1 MPPIPLCLSM
11 YFHFTAVLGS
21 VCVPLLV
28 QLEYRYYIYQKSGCS
43 LFILFS
49 VRSLGQIIGDGIN
62 LEPACV
68 LRCAYTAPTF
78 ALVGSSAVLQSTLE
92 IS

>member
-21 VCVPLLV
+21 VRVPFLV
-28 QLEYRYYIYQKSGCS
+28 QLEYRSYIYQKSGYFH
-43 LFILFS
+43 FIIFNIIK
-49 VRSLGQIIGDGIN
+49 LGQIIGDGIN
-62 LEPACV
+62 LKPACAH
-68 LRCAYTAPTF
+68 RCAYTAPTF
-78 ALVGSSAVLQSTLE
+78 ALVGSSAVLPSTLE

>member
-21 VCVPLLV
+21 VCVPLLG
-28 QLEYRYYIYQKSGCS
+28 QLEYRSYIYQKSGYFH
-43 LFILFS
+43 FIIFNIIK
-49 VRSLGQIIGDGIN
+49 LGQIIGDGIN
-62 LEPACV
+62 LKPACAH
-68 LRCAYTAPTF
+68 RCAYTAPTF
-78 ALVGSSAVLQSTLE
+78 ALVGSSAVLPSTLE